1 MGYLAQHP
9 LFEQIPALRDDT
21 RTPLYCYLSERDDGG
36 DNEPAANGWFGP
48 AGTVTPAHHDPKHNL
63 LCQVVG
69 RKYLRLYAADEP
81 GSPSPL
87 YPHASGMHT
96 NSSRVDLRAPDLDA
110 FPRFRSA
117 PYLECVL
124 SAGEMLYIPPRWWH
138 YVQSLERSF
147 SVSFWWE

>member
-1 MGYLAQHP
+1 M
-9 LFEQIPALRDDT
+9 
-21 RTPLYCYLSERDDGG
+21 
-36 DNEPAANGWFGP
+36 
-48 AGTVTPAHHDPKHNL
+48 
-63 LCQVVG
+63 VG
-69 RKYLRLYAADEP
+69 RKYLRLYAADAP

-110 FPRFRSA
+110 FPRFGSA

-124 SAGEMLYIPPRWWH
+124 SPGEMLYIPPRWWH